1 MSTSEPAPFVPS
13 QPASGNFPPSPRRV
27 FGSSAY
33 FRLWMAQVVSSLGD
47 WIGLVAVVALA
58 ARLSKGS
65 SAAVG
70 LVMAARMVPG
80 FFLAPVGGVLVD
92 RWDRR
97 RTMVFCDLGRSAI
110 VATLPFVHTLLG
122 LFLASFL
129 LEVLTLLWSP
139 AKDASVPNLVPADK
153 LAAAN
158 SLSMAAAYGTF
169 PVGSA
174 VFASLAGLASWLGH
188 FHGLRR
194 LQVNQES
201 LALWADAATFLCSA
215 LLIRTLTLAAKP
227 RDGGARIDWGQ
238 TWRELVEGLRFIRR
252 NEAVRSVM
260 LGMGVGLIGC
270 GSVVPLGPIYTTAV
284 LGSGSAGFG
293 LLMTGLGTGAALGVL
308 ALSVAARR
316 LPTGPVFVTALFG
329 AGVGLILVTSV
340 PTLALAVVLAGVF
353 GLFAGVCYVSG
364 FTVIQERVDDALR
377 GRMFATLYTIIRF
390 CLLLSLAVAPWVSS
404 LLDRI
409 SRALFSDGVIDVG
422 IRVYIPGVRLTFW
435 LGGLLT
441 VGAGLLVSRDM
452 MRAHGRGRHPSNG
465 HGPPGDGQPE
475 GDGGAGHGG

>member
-1 MSTSEPAPFVPS
+1 LSTSEPAPFVPS
-13 QPASGNFPPSPRRV
+13 QPDSGNLPPSPWRV

-47 WIGLVAVVALA
+47 WIGLVAVLALA
-58 ARLSKGS
+58 ARVSQGS

-97 RTMVFCDLGRSAI
+97 RTMVVCDVGRSAI
-110 VATLPFVHTLLG
+110 VAILPFVDTLLG

-129 LEVLTLLWSP
+129 LEILTLLWSP
-139 AKDASVPNLVPADK
+139 AKDASVPNLVPEKK

-174 VFASLAGLASWLGH
+174 IFASLAGLASWLGH
-188 FHGLRR
+188 FHALHR

-201 LALWADAATFLCSA
+201 LALWADAVTFLGSA
-215 LLIRTLTLAAKP
+215 ALIWTLTLP
-227 RDGGARIDWGQ
+227 GGRGGEGRIDWGQ
-238 TWRELVEGLRFIRR
+238 TWRELVEGQRFLRR
-252 NEAVRSVM
+252 NETVRSVM

-270 GSVVPLGPIYTTAV
+270 GAVVPLGPIYAKSV

-293 LLMTGLGTGAALGVL
+293 LLMTGVGTGAAIGVL
-308 ALSVAARR
+308 ALSVAVRR
-316 LPTGPVFVTALFG
+316 LPTEPVFVVALFG
-329 AGVGLILVTSV
+329 SGAGLILVSSFANLTV
-340 PTLALAVVLAGVF
+340 AVAMAGVF
-353 GLFAGVCYVSG
+353 GLFAGTCYVSG

-390 CLLLSLAVAPWVSS
+390 CLLMALAVAPWISG
-404 LLDRI
+404 LLDEI
-409 SRALFSDGVIDVG
+409 SGALFPHRVIDVG
-422 IRVYIPGVRLTFW
+422 VRIAVPGVRLTFW
-435 LGGLLT
+435 LGGLMTLA
-441 VGAGLLVSRDM
+441 AGLVVSRDM
-452 MRAHGRGRHPSNG
+452 LRGRGRENHPSNG
-465 HGPPGDGQPE
+465 G
-475 GDGGAGHGG
+475 

>member
-1 MSTSEPAPFVPS
+1 LSTSEPAPFVPS
-13 QPASGNFPPSPRRV
+13 ESASGPLPPSPRRV

-58 ARLSKGS
+58 ARVSGGS

-97 RTMVFCDLGRSAI
+97 TTMVICDCGRAAI
-110 VATLPFVHTLLG
+110 VAILPVVDSLLG

-139 AKDASVPNLVPADK
+139 AKDASVPNLVPAEK

-169 PVGSA
+169 PLGSA
-174 VFASLAGLASWLGH
+174 AFASLAGLASWLGH
-188 FHGLRR
+188 FDALHALK
-194 LQVNQES
+194 VNQES
-201 LALWADAATFLCSA
+201 LALWVDAATFCCSA
-215 LLIRTLTLAAKP
+215 ALIWTLALPGRP
-227 RDGGARIDWGQ
+227 RGNGLRIDWGQ
-238 TWRELVEGLRFIRR
+238 TWRELVEGLRFIRG

-270 GSVVPLGPIYTTAV
+270 GSVVPLGPIYAKQV

-293 LLMTGLGTGAALGVL
+293 LLMTGLGTGAAIGVL
-308 ALSVAARR
+308 ALSVAARK
-316 LPTGPVFVTALFG
+316 LPTLAVFVTALFG
-329 AGVGLILVTSV
+329 AGAGLILVTAVSSL
-340 PTLALAVVLAGVF
+340 TLAVVLAGVF
-353 GLFAGVCYVSG
+353 GLFAGTCYVSG

-404 LLDRI
+404 LLDHL
-409 SRALFSDGVIDVG
+409 SAAVFKHQVVDVG
-422 IRVYIPGVRLTFW
+422 LRVYVPGVRLTFW
-435 LGGLLT
+435 LGGGLT
-441 VGAGLLVSRDM
+441 LAVGLLVSRDM
-452 MRAHGRGRHPSNG
+452 LQARGRRRHPTNG
-465 HGPPGDGQPE
+465 RDHG
-475 GDGGAGHGG
+475 A

>member
-1 MSTSEPAPFVPS
+1 MSTSDPAPFVPGEA
-13 QPASGNFPPSPRRV
+13 ASGNLPPSPRRV

-58 ARLSKGS
+58 ARVSEGNE
-65 SAAVG
+65 AAIG

-97 RTMVFCDLGRSAI
+97 RTMVTCDLGRAAI
-110 VATLPFVHTLLG
+110 VATLPFVDTLLG

-129 LEVLTLLWSP
+129 LEILTLLWSP
-139 AKDASVPNLVPADK
+139 AKDASVPNLVPPNK

-174 VFASLAGLASWLGH
+174 AFASLAGLASWLGGFH
-188 FHGLRR
+188 ALHGLK
-194 LQVNQES
+194 VNQES
-201 LALWADAATFLCSA
+201 LALWVDAVTFLGSA
-215 LLIRTLTLAAKP
+215 AFIWTLSLPGP
-227 RDGGARIDWGQ
+227 RETRKGIDWGQ
-238 TWRELVEGLRFIRR
+238 TWRELVEGLRFIRD
-252 NEAVRSVM
+252 NESVRSVM

-270 GSVVPLGPIYTTAV
+270 GSVVPLGPIYAKQV

-293 LLMTGLGTGAALGVL
+293 LLMTGVGTGAALGVL
-308 ALSVAARR
+308 ALSVVARK
-316 LPTGPVFVTALFG
+316 LPTVPVFVAALFG
-329 AGVGLILVTSV
+329 AGVGLVLVTSV
-340 PTLALAVVLAGVF
+340 SSLTLAVVLAGVF
-353 GLFAGVCYVSG
+353 GAFAGTCYVSG
-364 FTVIQERVDDALR
+364 FTVIQERVEDTLR

-390 CLLLSLAVAPWVSS
+390 CLLLSLTVAPGISS
-404 LLDRI
+404 LLD
-409 SRALFSDGVIDVG
+409 SLSGALFSHRTVDVG
-422 IRVYIPGVRLTFW
+422 IRLYIPGVRLTCW

-441 VGAGLLVSRDM
+441 LAAGVVVSRDVL
-452 MRAHGRGRHPSNG
+452 RARGRQSHPSNG
-465 HGPPGDGQPE
+465 HGS
-475 GDGGAGHGG
+475 

>member
-1 MSTSEPAPFVPS
+1 
-13 QPASGNFPPSPRRV
+13 
-27 FGSSAY
+27 
-33 FRLWMAQVVSSLGD
+33 MAQVVSSLGD

-58 ARLSKGS
+58 ARVSGGS
-65 SAAVG
+65 EAAVG

-80 FFLAPVGGVLVD
+80 FFLAPVGGVLID

-97 RTMVFCDLGRSAI
+97 RTMVVCDLGRAAI
-110 VATLPFVHTLLG
+110 VATLPFVNTLLG

-129 LEVLTLLWSP
+129 LEILTLLWSP

-188 FHGLRR
+188 FHALHR

-201 LALWADAATFLCSA
+201 LALWFDAATFLGSA
-215 LLIRTLTLAAKP
+215 LLITRLTLPGGKP
-227 RDGGARIDWGQ
+227 RGNGGRIDWGE
-238 TWRELVEGLRFIRR
+238 TWRDLVEGLRFLRR

-260 LGMGVGLIGC
+260 LGMGVGLVGC
-270 GSVVPLGPIYTTAV
+270 GSVVPLGPIYVKQV

-316 LPTGPVFVTALFG
+316 LPTEPVFVAALFG
-329 AGVGLILVTSV
+329 AGIGLVLATS
-340 PTLALAVVLAGVF
+340 TGSLTLAVVLAGVF
-353 GLFAGVCYVSG
+353 GLFAGTCYVSG
-364 FTVIQERVDDALR
+364 FTIIQERVEDSLR

-390 CLLLSLAVAPWVSS
+390 CLLLSLAVSPWMAS
-404 LLDRI
+404 LLG
-409 SRALFSDGVIDVG
+409 SLSGSLFTNRVIDIG
-422 IRVYIPGVRLTFW
+422 IKVYVPGVRLAFW
-435 LGGLLT
+435 LGGFMT
-441 VGAGLLVSRDM
+441 VAAGLVVSRDM
-452 MRAHGRGRHPSNG
+452 LRGRGRDRHPTNG
-465 HGPPGDGQPE
+465 G
-475 GDGGAGHGG
+475 

>member
-1 MSTSEPAPFVPS
+1 
-13 QPASGNFPPSPRRV
+13 V

-58 ARLSKGS
+58 ARVSGGS
-65 SAAVG
+65 EAAVG

-80 FFLAPVGGVLVD
+80 FFLAPVGGVLID

-97 RTMVFCDLGRSAI
+97 RTMVVCDLGRAAI
-110 VATLPFVHTLLG
+110 VATLPFVNTLLG

-129 LEVLTLLWSP
+129 LEILTLLWSP

-188 FHGLRR
+188 FHALHR

-201 LALWADAATFLCSA
+201 LALWFDAATFLGSA
-215 LLIRTLTLAAKP
+215 LLITRLTLPGKP
-227 RDGGARIDWGQ
+227 RGNGGRIDWGE
-238 TWRELVEGLRFIRR
+238 TWRDLVEGLRFLRR

-260 LGMGVGLIGC
+260 LGMGVGLVGC
-270 GSVVPLGPIYTTAV
+270 GSVVPLGPIYVKQV

-316 LPTGPVFVTALFG
+316 LPTEPVFVAALFG
-329 AGVGLILVTSV
+329 AGIGLVLATS
-340 PTLALAVVLAGVF
+340 TGSLTLAVVLAGVF
-353 GLFAGVCYVSG
+353 GLFAGTCYVSG
-364 FTVIQERVDDALR
+364 FTIIQERVEDSLR

-390 CLLLSLAVAPWVSS
+390 CLLLSLAVSPWMAS
-404 LLDRI
+404 LLG
-409 SRALFSDGVIDVG
+409 SLSGSLFTNRVIDIG
-422 IRVYIPGVRLTFW
+422 IKVYVPGVRLAFW
-435 LGGLLT
+435 LGGLMT
-441 VGAGLLVSRDM
+441 VLAGLVVSRDM
-452 MRAHGRGRHPSNG
+452 MRGRGRNRHPSNG
-465 HGPPGDGQPE
+465 G
-475 GDGGAGHGG
+475 

>member
-1 MSTSEPAPFVPS
+1 
-13 QPASGNFPPSPRRV
+13 V

-58 ARLSKGS
+58 ARVSDGS
-65 SAAVG
+65 EAAVG

-97 RTMVFCDLGRSAI
+97 RTMVACDLGRSAI
-110 VATLPFVHTLLG
+110 VATLPFVDTLLG

-129 LEVLTLLWSP
+129 LEILTLLWSP
-139 AKDASVPNLVPADK
+139 AKDATVPNLVPPQK

-174 VFASLAGLASWLGH
+174 VFASLAGLASWLGD
-188 FHGLRR
+188 FDALES
-194 LQVNQES
+194 LKVNQES
-201 LALWADAATFLCSA
+201 LALWVDAVTFLGSA
-215 LLIRTLTLAAKP
+215 LLITTLNLPGRA
-227 RDGGARIDWGQ
+227 RSDGQRVDWGQ
-238 TWRELVEGLRFIRR
+238 TGRELVEGLRFIRR
-252 NEAVRSVM
+252 SETVRSVM

-270 GSVVPLGPIYTTAV
+270 GSVVPLAPIYSSQV

-293 LLMTGLGTGAALGVL
+293 LLMTGLGTGAAIGVL

-316 LPTGPVFVTALFG
+316 LPSDLVFVAALFG
-329 AGVGLILVTSV
+329 SGIGL
-340 PTLALAVVLAGVF
+340 VLATATGSLTAAVALSGVF
-353 GLFAGVCYVSG
+353 GLFAGTCYVSG
-364 FTVIQERVDDALR
+364 FTVIQERVTDSLR

-390 CLLLSLAVAPWVSS
+390 CLLLSLAVSPWLAG
-404 LLDRI
+404 LLDKL
-409 SRALFSDGVIDVG
+409 SEALFDDRMVDIGF
-422 IRVYIPGVRLTFW
+422 RLFLPGVRLTFW
-435 LGGLLT
+435 FGGIMTLL
-441 VGAGLLVSRDM
+441 AGLLVSRDIF
-452 MRAHGRGRHPSNG
+452 RARGRTRHPSNG
-465 HGPPGDGQPE
+465 N
-475 GDGGAGHGG
+475 GH

>member
-1 MSTSEPAPFVPS
+1 MTQAPRLVGELSTSDPAPFVPS
-13 QPASGNFPPSPRRV
+13 QPASGNLPPSPRRV

-47 WIGLVAVVALA
+47 WIGLVAVVAIA
-58 ARLSKGS
+58 ARVSKGS
-65 SAAVG
+65 GAAVG

-80 FFLAPVGGVLVD
+80 FFLAPVGGVLID

-97 RTMVFCDLGRSAI
+97 RTMVVCDLGRSAI
-110 VATLPFVHTLLG
+110 VATLPFVDTLLG

-129 LEVLTLLWSP
+129 LEILTLLWSP

-174 VFASLAGLASWLGH
+174 VFASLAGLAAWLGH
-188 FHGLRR
+188 FDALRA

-201 LALWADAATFLCSA
+201 LALWVDAVTFLCSA
-215 LLIRTLTLAAKP
+215 ALIWTLSLP
-227 RDGGARIDWGQ
+227 GARGKGKGIDWGQ

-260 LGMGVGLIGC
+260 LGMGVGLVGC
-270 GSVVPLGPIYTTAV
+270 GSVVPLGPIYVKQV

-293 LLMTGLGTGAALGVL
+293 LLMTGVGTGAAIGVL

-316 LPTGPVFVTALFG
+316 LPTEPVFVAALFG
-329 AGVGLILVTSV
+329 AGAGLVLVTAV
-340 PTLALAVVLAGVF
+340 GGLTLAVVFAGVF
-353 GLFAGVCYVSG
+353 GLFAGTCYVSG
-364 FTVIQERVDDALR
+364 FTIIQARVEDALR

-390 CLLLSLAVAPWVSS
+390 CLLLSLAVAPWIAS
-404 LLDRI
+404 LLDGL
-409 SRALFSDGVIDVG
+409 SGALFTHRVIEVG
-422 IRVYIPGVRLTFW
+422 IKVYVPGVRLTFW
-435 LGGLLT
+435 LGGLMT
-441 VGAGLLVSRDM
+441 VVAGLVVSRDM
-452 MRAHGRGRHPSNG
+452 LRARGRGHHPSNG
-465 HGPPGDGQPE
+465 HP
-475 GDGGAGHGG
+475 GHGG

>member
-1 MSTSEPAPFVPS
+1 MSTNDPAPFVPS
-13 QPASGNFPPSPRRV
+13 QAASGNFPPSPRRV

-58 ARLSKGS
+58 ARVSGGS
-65 SAAVG
+65 EAAVG

-97 RTMVFCDLGRSAI
+97 RTMVACDLGRSAI
-110 VATLPFVHTLLG
+110 VATLPFVDTLLG

-139 AKDASVPNLVPADK
+139 AKDASVPNLVPSEK

-174 VFASLAGLASWLGH
+174 VFASLAGLASWLGDFDALH
-188 FHGLRR
+188 SLK
-194 LQVNQES
+194 VNQES
-201 LALWADAATFLCSA
+201 LALWVDAVTFLGSA
-215 LLIRTLTLAAKP
+215 LLITTLDLPGRA
-227 RDGGARIDWGQ
+227 RGDGQRIDWGQ
-238 TWRELVEGLRFIRR
+238 TWRELIEGLRFIRR

-260 LGMGVGLIGC
+260 LGMGVGLVGC
-270 GSVVPLGPIYTTAV
+270 GSVVRLAPIYSSQV

-293 LLMTGLGTGAALGVL
+293 LLMTGLGMGAAIGVL

-316 LPTGPVFVTALFG
+316 LPSDLVFVSALFG
-329 AGVGLILVTSV
+329 SGIGLVLATS
-340 PTLALAVVLAGVF
+340 TSSLTAAVVLAGIF
-353 GLFAGVCYVSG
+353 GLFAGTCYVSG
-364 FTVIQERVDDALR
+364 FTVIQERVTDALR

-390 CLLLSLAVAPWVSS
+390 CLLLSLAVSPWMAS
-404 LLDRI
+404 LLNSI
-409 SRALFSDGVIDVG
+409 SGALFSDRVIDIG
-422 IRVYIPGVRLTFW
+422 IRVHLPGVRLTFW
-435 LGGLLT
+435 FGGLMT
-441 VGAGLLVSRDM
+441 VLAGLVVSRDIL
-452 MRAHGRGRHPSNG
+452 RARGRTSHPTNG
-465 HGPPGDGQPE
+465 G
-475 GDGGAGHGG
+475 

>member
-1 MSTSEPAPFVPS
+1 
-13 QPASGNFPPSPRRV
+13 
-27 FGSSAY
+27 AY
-33 FRLWMAQVVSSLGD
+33 FRLWMAQVVSSIGD
-47 WIGLVAVVALA
+47 WIGLVAILALA
-58 ARLSKGS
+58 AHVSRGS
-65 SAAVG
+65 EAAVG
-70 LVMAARMVPG
+70 LVMAARMLPG

-97 RTMVFCDLGRSAI
+97 RTMVVCDIGRSAI
-110 VATLPFVHTLLG
+110 VATLPFVDTLSG

-129 LEVLTLLWSP
+129 LEILTLLWSP

-174 VFASLAGLASWLGH
+174 VFASLAGLAAWLGH
-188 FHGLRR
+188 FDALHR

-201 LALWADAATFLCSA
+201 LALWFDAATFLCSA
-215 LLIRTLTLAAKP
+215 LLITRLTLPGKP
-227 RDGGARIDWGQ
+227 RGGGGRVDWGE

-270 GSVVPLGPIYTTAV
+270 GSVVPLGPIYVKQV

-293 LLMTGLGTGAALGVL
+293 LLMTGLGTGAAIGVL

-316 LPTGPVFVTALFG
+316 LPTEPVFVGALFG
-329 AGVGLILVTSV
+329 AGIGLV
-340 PTLALAVVLAGVF
+340 LATAVSSLTLAVVLAGVF
-353 GLFAGVCYVSG
+353 GLFAGTGYVTG
-364 FTVIQERVDDALR
+364 FTIIQERVEDALR

-390 CLLLSLAVAPWVSS
+390 CLLLSLAVSPWMAS
-404 LLDRI
+404 LLD
-409 SRALFSDGVIDVG
+409 SLSGALFTNRVIDVG
-422 IRVYIPGVRLTFW
+422 IRIHVPGVRLTFW
-435 LGGLLT
+435 LGGLMT
-441 VGAGLLVSRDM
+441 VLAALVVSRDM
-452 MRAHGRGRHPSNG
+452 LRARGRRHHPS
-465 HGPPGDGQPE
+465 QP
-475 GDGGAGHGG
+475 

>member
-1 MSTSEPAPFVPS
+1 LSTSDPAPFVPG
-13 QPASGNFPPSPRRV
+13 QEASGGLPPSPRRV

-58 ARLSKGS
+58 ARVSGGS
-65 SAAVG
+65 EAAVG

-97 RTMVFCDLGRSAI
+97 RTMVACDLGRSAI
-110 VATLPFVHTLLG
+110 VATLPFVDSLLG

-129 LEVLTLLWSP
+129 LEILTLLWSP
-139 AKDASVPNLVPADK
+139 AKDASVPNLVPAHK

-174 VFASLAGLASWLGH
+174 IFASLAGLASWLGDFDALH
-188 FHGLRR
+188 SLK
-194 LQVNQES
+194 VNQES
-201 LALWADAATFLCSA
+201 LALWVDAVTFLGSA
-215 LLIRTLTLAAKP
+215 LLITSLSLPSRP
-227 RDGGARIDWGQ
+227 RRDGQRIDWGE

-252 NEAVRSVM
+252 SETVRSVM
-260 LGMGVGLIGC
+260 LGMGVGLMGC
-270 GSVVPLGPIYTTAV
+270 GSVVPLAPIYVNEV

-293 LLMTGLGTGAALGVL
+293 LLMTGLGTGAAVGVL

-316 LPTGPVFVTALFG
+316 LPSDLVFVIALFG
-329 AGVGLILVTSV
+329 SGIGLVLATATSSL
-340 PTLALAVVLAGVF
+340 TAAVVLVGVF

-364 FTVIQERVDDALR
+364 FTVIQERVTDELR

-390 CLLLSLAVAPWVSS
+390 CLLLSLAVSPWMAG
-404 LLDRI
+404 LLDSI
-409 SRALFSDGVIDVG
+409 SGALFDNHVLDLG
-422 IRVYIPGVRLTFW
+422 IRIHIPGVRLTFW
-435 LGGLLT
+435 FGGLMT
-441 VGAGLLVSRDM
+441 VAAGVLVSRDIF
-452 MRAHGRGRHPSNG
+452 RARGRTRHPANG
-465 HGPPGDGQPE
+465 N
-475 GDGGAGHGG
+475 GAGNAI

>member
-1 MSTSEPAPFVPS
+1 LSTSDPAPFVPG
-13 QPASGNFPPSPRRV
+13 QEASGGLPPSPWRV

-58 ARLSKGS
+58 ARVSGGS
-65 SAAVG
+65 EAAIG

-97 RTMVFCDLGRSAI
+97 RTMVACDLGRSAI
-110 VATLPFVHTLLG
+110 VAVLPFVDSLLG

-129 LEVLTLLWSP
+129 LEILTLLWSP
-139 AKDASVPNLVPADK
+139 AKDASVPNLVPAHK

-174 VFASLAGLASWLGH
+174 VFASLAGLASWLGDFEALH
-188 FHGLRR
+188 ALK
-194 LQVNQES
+194 VNQES
-201 LALWADAATFLCSA
+201 LALWVDAVTFLGSA
-215 LLIRTLTLAAKP
+215 LLITSLSLPSRARP
-227 RDGGARIDWGQ
+227 DGQRIDWGE

-252 NEAVRSVM
+252 SETVRSVM
-260 LGMGVGLIGC
+260 LGMGVGLMGC
-270 GSVVPLGPIYTTAV
+270 GSVVPLAPIYVNEV

-293 LLMTGLGTGAALGVL
+293 LLMTGLGTGAAIGVL

-316 LPTGPVFVTALFG
+316 LPSDIVFVIALFG
-329 AGVGLILVTSV
+329 AGIGLILATATSSL
-340 PTLALAVVLAGVF
+340 TAAVVLVGVF

-364 FTVIQERVDDALR
+364 FTIIQERVTDELR

-390 CLLLSLAVAPWVSS
+390 CLLLSLAVSPWMAG
-404 LLDRI
+404 LLDSI
-409 SRALFSDGVIDVG
+409 SGALFDD
-422 IRVYIPGVRLTFW
+422 RVLYLGFRVHIPGVRLTFW
-435 LGGLLT
+435 FGGLMT
-441 VGAGLLVSRDM
+441 VAAGVLVSRDIF
-452 MRAHGRGRHPSNG
+452 RARGRTRHPANG
-465 HGPPGDGQPE
+465 N
-475 GDGGAGHGG
+475 GGGSAG